1 MQCSVA
7 VRGGWPAAVSSG
19 RVRRACLTIRIS
31 FIQLAMLLFLSARH
45 FMQKTNLGDAL
56 GDALAVLSGSWPA
69 GFCVD

>member
-31 FIQLAMLLFLSARH
+31 FIQLAMLLFLSAK
-45 FMQKTNLGDAL
+45 QVIQETNLGDAL
-56 GDALAVLSGSWPA
+56 GDALAGRSGRWLG